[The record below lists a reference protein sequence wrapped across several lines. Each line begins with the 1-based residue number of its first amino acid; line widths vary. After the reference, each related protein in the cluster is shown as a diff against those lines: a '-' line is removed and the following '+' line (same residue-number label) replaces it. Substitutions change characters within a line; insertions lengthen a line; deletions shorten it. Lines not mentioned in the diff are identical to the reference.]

1 MSKFAKPN
9 VQAMIRGAD
18 VADSEPAKAV
28 RFTLP
33 LDAELTGQIDDA
45 RKKYRMTRLAWIRQA
60 IIEKLEREG

>member
-1 MSKFAKPN
+1 MSKFAKPDL
-9 VQAMIRGAD
+9 QAVIRKAD
-18 VADSEPAKAV
+18 VADSPEIKPV

-60 IIEKLEREG
+60 IVEKLEREG